1 MMKFNQHTK
10 TALFFI
16 APQIL
21 ITLLFFIWPAFSAVK
36 QSLYYG
42 DSFGLRNRFA
52 GLANFIDLFHNS
64 DYLQAVVVT
73 VIIAVSVTFCTMA
86 LGLALAVLVQG
97 RHKSQGVYKSLLLW
111 PYAVAPAV
119 AAILWRLLCH
129 PTLGWITTALQKF
142 GIDFNYMTH
151 AKQSLIVVIIAAS
164 WQHFSYNFLF
174 YFAALKLVPKSLVEA
189 AMIDGASSWRR
200 FWQIVFPL
208 LSPTTFF
215 LLIMNL
221 IYSFFD
227 TFGMIQVITNG
238 GPEHSTTTLMFKVYQ
253 DGFVGMDPGS
263 SAAQSVILMV
273 IVISL
278 TMLQFR
284 YLEKKVHYQ

>member
-1 MMKFNQHTK
+1 MTKFNQHTK

-21 ITLLFFIWPAFSAVK
+21 VTLFFFIWPAFSAVK
-36 QSLYYG
+36 QALYYG
-42 DSFGLRNRFA
+42 DAFGLHHRFA
-52 GLANFIDLFHNS
+52 GLANFIDLFHSS

-73 VIIAVSVTFCTMA
+73 LIIAVSVTFWTMA
-86 LGLALAVLVQG
+86 LGLALAVLVHS

-129 PTLGWITTALQKF
+129 PTLGWMTTLLQKF
-142 GIDFNYMTH
+142 GIDFNYMIH

-174 YFAALKLVPKSLVEA
+174 YFAALKLVPVSLVEA

-238 GPEHSTTTLMFKVYQ
+238 GPEHSTTTLMFKAYQ
-253 DGFVGMDPGS
+253 DGFVSMDPGS

-273 IVISL
+273 IVVSL

-284 YLEKKVHYQ
+284 YLEKRVHYQ